1 MDTLCPYPT
10 HCRSSLYAGVGR
22 AAGRG
27 VGDVG
32 RHHVLV
38 EVVAEVED
46 VVLDAELASHAASVL
61 DVGHRAA
68 TGVGLAAPQIHG
80 DADDVTPGFEQ
91 QCGGDRRVDASPHR
105 DETAPAVRGEPPGP
119 PSRAWARRLAH
130 ASRTPVRAA
139 RQ

>member
-22 AAGRG
+22 AAGRV

-68 TGVGLAAPQIHG
+68 TGVGLAAPQLHG
-80 DADDVTPGFEQ
+80 DADDRTDE
-91 QCGGDRRVDASPHR
+91 RRAGKECVSKGR
-105 DETAPAVRGEPPGP
+105 YRWAP
-119 PSRAWARRLAH
+119 SH
-130 ASRTPVRAA
+130 
-139 RQ
+139 